1 MDRLASPLS
10 VLPLVGPAR
19 AKAFKS
25 SGLVTVRDLLFY
37 FPFRH
42 IDRTTILSIE
52 KAYTHVKNGY
62 AGELTLIGK
71 VQESKVMNY
80 GKKKILAVRVSD
92 KTGELDCL
100 WFQGSEYFARTFAA
114 GQVVALSGK
123 PSLSKRGDFQLIHPG
138 FDKLTTEE
146 SENFFN
152 TGKIIPVYSVNQ
164 FFKEANLG
172 ETGIRRIIDKA
183 LSSYLNFVEETLPSD
198 IRIKNDLPELKETI
212 RQMHQPDSMEMV
224 NKSIIRL
231 KFEEFFYFQLFAL
244 SKRERYKHS
253 GGGIQFGVN
262 TSFVKDFI
270 NSLPFSLTKAQL
282 KVLHEIKLDM
292 FSPSPMMRLLQ
303 GDVGSGKTVVSLIAM
318 LIAIDS
324 GYQCA
329 LMVPTEVLAYQH
341 FKSIKKMLES
351 AAKFNSTHPL
361 NIVLLTGST
370 KTKERKYILDALQSG
385 EINILVGTHA
395 LFEDQVEFKSLGFIV
410 IDEQHRFG
418 VEQRARLIKKSGNP
432 DVLVMTAT
440 PIPRTLSL
448 TVFGELDVSIIDELP
463 ANRIPVKTALRGES
477 ALSGIYQFIE
487 NEVKKGRQAFIVFPL
502 VEESEKLD
510 LKAAEEGFK
519 EISTNYL
526 PHLKVALIH
535 GRMKWKEKEEI
546 MNAFA
551 AGEFDVLVST
561 TVVEVGVDI
570 PNASVMLVH
579 DAHRFGLSQLHQ
591 LRGRTG
597 RGAEQSYCILVTKD
611 EIMASASRF
620 KQKVEFMPQQLLE
633 RLKSITRLKAMEE
646 SNDGFKL
653 SEIDLKMRGPG
664 DIFGKKQSGI
674 PDFKYCDIANDSTIM
689 FKAKDEAQSIINKD
703 PEFVLPENCVIAT
716 TLERELQIRE
726 NYYGIG

>member
-25 SGLVTVRDLLFY
+25 AGLDTIRDLLFY

-52 KAYTHVKNGY
+52 KAYSHVKNGY
-62 AGELTLIGK
+62 TGELTLIGK
-71 VQESKVMNY
+71 VHESKVMNY

-100 WFQGSEYFARTFAA
+100 WFQGSEYFAKTFSP

-123 PSLSKRGDFQLIHPG
+123 PTLSKRGDFQLVHPG

-183 LSSYLNFVEETLPSD
+183 LSSYINFVEETLPSD
-198 IRIKNDLPELKETI
+198 ILIKYDLPGLKETI
-212 RQMHQPDSMEMV
+212 RQMHQPDSIEAV
-224 NKSIIRL
+224 NKSTVRL

-244 SKRERYKHS
+244 SKREKYRQS
-253 GGGIQFGVN
+253 GAGIQFGIK
-262 TSFVKDFI
+262 TSIVKNLID
-270 NSLPFSLTKAQL
+270 SLPFSLTKAQL

-292 FSPSPMMRLLQ
+292 FSHLPMMRLLQ

-318 LIAIDS
+318 TIAIDS

-329 LMVPTEVLAYQH
+329 MMVPTEVLAYQH

-351 AAKFNSTHPL
+351 ATKL
-361 NIVLLTGST
+361 NPTYQINIELLTGST
-370 KTKERKYILDALQSG
+370 TIKERKRIFKGLLSG

-395 LFEDQVEFKSLGFIV
+395 LFEENVEFKSLGFII

-418 VEQRARLIKKSGNP
+418 VEQRARLMKKSGTP

-487 NEVKKGRQAFIVFPL
+487 NEIKKGRQAFVVFPL

-510 LKAAEEGFK
+510 LKAAEQGFK

-546 MNAFA
+546 MNGFA
-551 AGEFDVLVST
+551 EGEYDVLVST

-570 PNASVMLVH
+570 PNASVMLIH

-591 LRGRTG
+591 LRGRIG
-597 RGAEQSYCILVTKD
+597 RGNEQSYCILVTKD
-611 EIMASASRF
+611 EIMASASRI
-620 KQKVEFMPQQLLE
+620 KQKVEFLPQQILE

-674 PDFKYCDIANDSTIM
+674 PDFKYCDIANDSVIM
-689 FKAKDEAQSIINKD
+689 FKAKDEAQSIINQD
-703 PEFVLPENCVIAT
+703 PEFVSPENRVIAT

-726 NYYGIG
+726 NFYGIG

>member
-1 MDRLASPLS
+1 MDRLPSSLS
-10 VLPLVGPAR
+10 ILPLVGPAR
-19 AKAFKS
+19 AKAFRS
-25 SGLVTVRDLLFY
+25 AGLSTIRDLLFY

-52 KAYTHVKNGY
+52 KAYSHVKKGY
-62 AGELTLIGK
+62 TGELTLIGK
-71 VQESKVMNY
+71 VQESKVINY

-100 WFQGSEYFARTFAA
+100 WFQGSEYFAKTFTT

-123 PSLSKRGDFQLIHPG
+123 PTLSKRGDFQLIHPG

-183 LSSYLNFVEETLPSD
+183 LSAYLNFVDETLPTE
-198 IRIKNDLPELKETI
+198 ILKRHDLPGLKETI
-212 RQMHQPDSMEMV
+212 RQMHQPDSLEMV
-224 NKSIIRL
+224 KKSMLRL

-244 SKRERYKHS
+244 SKRERYKQS
-253 GGGIQFGVN
+253 GGGIQFEIK
-262 TSFVKDFI
+262 TSLVKNLI

-282 KVLHEIKLDM
+282 KALHEIKLDM
-292 FSPSPMMRLLQ
+292 LSPSPMMRLLQ

-318 LIAIDS
+318 SIAIDS
-324 GYQCA
+324 GYQSA

-341 FKSIKKMLES
+341 FKSIKKMLDS
-351 AAKFNSTHPL
+351 AAKFNSTNQL
-361 NIVLLTGST
+361 NIELLTGST
-370 KTKERKYILDALQSG
+370 TTKERKRIFAGLLSG

-395 LFEDQVEFKSLGFIV
+395 LFEEQVEFKSLGFII

-418 VEQRARLIKKSGNP
+418 VEQRARLMKKSGTP

-463 ANRIPVKTALRGES
+463 ANRIPVRTALRGES

-487 NEVKKGRQAFIVFPL
+487 SEVNKGRQAFIVFPL

-519 EISTNYL
+519 EISTNFL

-546 MNAFA
+546 MNGFA
-551 AGEFDVLVST
+551 NGDFDVLVST

-570 PNASVMLVH
+570 PNASVMLIH

-591 LRGRTG
+591 LRGRIG
-597 RGAEQSYCILVTKD
+597 RGAEQSFCILVTKD
-611 EIMASASRF
+611 EIIATASRL
-620 KQKVEFMPQQLLE
+620 KQKVEFLPQQVLE
-633 RLKSITRLKAMEE
+633 RLRSITRLKAMEE

-674 PDFKYCDIANDSTIM
+674 PDFKYCDIANDSAIM
-689 FKAKDEAQSIINKD
+689 FKAKEEAQLIINKD
-703 PEFVLPENCVIAT
+703 PDFRLPEYSVIGT

-726 NYYGIG
+726 NYYGVG

>member
-1 MDRLASPLS
+1 MDRLPSSLS
-10 VLPLVGPAR
+10 ILPLVGPAR
-19 AKAFKS
+19 AKAFRS
-25 SGLVTVRDLLFY
+25 AGLSTIRDLLFY

-52 KAYTHVKNGY
+52 KAYSHVKKGY
-62 AGELTLIGK
+62 TGELTLIGK
-71 VQESKVMNY
+71 VQESKVINY

-100 WFQGSEYFARTFAA
+100 WFQGSEYFAKTFTT

-123 PSLSKRGDFQLIHPG
+123 PTLSKRGDFQLIHPG

-183 LSSYLNFVEETLPSD
+183 LSAYLNFVDETLPTE
-198 IRIKNDLPELKETI
+198 ILKRHDLPGLKETI
-212 RQMHQPDSMEMV
+212 RQMHQPDSLEMV
-224 NKSIIRL
+224 KKSMLRL

-244 SKRERYKHS
+244 SKRERYKQS
-253 GGGIQFGVN
+253 GGGIQFEIK
-262 TSFVKDFI
+262 TSLVKNLI

-282 KVLHEIKLDM
+282 KALHEIKLDM
-292 FSPSPMMRLLQ
+292 LSPSPMMRLLQ

-318 LIAIDS
+318 SIAIDS
-324 GYQCA
+324 GYQSA

-341 FKSIKKMLES
+341 FKSIKKMLDL
-351 AAKFNSTHPL
+351 AAKFNSTNQL
-361 NIVLLTGST
+361 NIELLTGST
-370 KTKERKYILDALQSG
+370 TTKERKRIFAGLLSG

-395 LFEDQVEFKSLGFIV
+395 LFEEQVEFKSLGFII

-418 VEQRARLIKKSGNP
+418 VEQRARLMKKSGTP

-463 ANRIPVKTALRGES
+463 ANRIPVRTALRGES

-487 NEVKKGRQAFIVFPL
+487 SEVNKGRQAFIVFPL

-519 EISTNYL
+519 EISTNFL

-546 MNAFA
+546 MNGFA
-551 AGEFDVLVST
+551 NGDFDVLVST

-570 PNASVMLVH
+570 PNASVMLIH

-591 LRGRTG
+591 LRGRIG

-611 EIMASASRF
+611 EIIATASRL
-620 KQKVEFMPQQLLE
+620 KQKVEFLPQQVLE
-633 RLKSITRLKAMEE
+633 RLRSITRLKAMEE

-674 PDFKYCDIANDSTIM
+674 PDFKYCDIANDSVIM
-689 FKAKDEAQSIINKD
+689 FKAKDEAQLIVNKD
-703 PEFVLPENCVIAT
+703 PNFVLQENTIIAT
-716 TLERELQIRE
+716 TIERELQIRE

>member
-1 MDRLASPLS
+1 MDRLSSSLS
-10 VLPLVGPAR
+10 ILPLVGPAR
-19 AKAFKS
+19 AKAFRS
-25 SGLVTVRDLLFY
+25 AGLSTIRDLLFY

-52 KAYTHVKNGY
+52 KAYSHVKKGY
-62 AGELTLIGK
+62 TGELTLIGK
-71 VQESKVMNY
+71 VQESKVINY

-100 WFQGSEYFARTFAA
+100 WFQGSEYFAKTFTT

-123 PSLSKRGDFQLIHPG
+123 PTLSKRGDFQLIHPG

-183 LSSYLNFVEETLPSD
+183 LSAYLNFVDETLPTE
-198 IRIKNDLPELKETI
+198 ILKRHDLPGLKETI
-212 RQMHQPDSMEMV
+212 RQMHQPDSLEMV
-224 NKSIIRL
+224 KKSMLRL

-244 SKRERYKHS
+244 SKRERYKQS
-253 GGGIQFGVN
+253 GGGIQFEIK
-262 TSFVKDFI
+262 TSLVKNLI

-292 FSPSPMMRLLQ
+292 LSPSPMMRLLQ

-318 LIAIDS
+318 SIAIDS
-324 GYQCA
+324 GYQSA

-341 FKSIKKMLES
+341 FKSIKKMLDS
-351 AAKFNSTHPL
+351 AAKFNSTNQL
-361 NIVLLTGST
+361 NIELLTGST
-370 KTKERKYILDALQSG
+370 TTKERKRIFAGLLSG

-395 LFEDQVEFKSLGFIV
+395 LFEEQVEFKSLGFII

-418 VEQRARLIKKSGNP
+418 VEQRARLMKKSGTP

-463 ANRIPVKTALRGES
+463 ANRIPVRTALRGES

-487 NEVKKGRQAFIVFPL
+487 SEVNKGRQAFIVFPL

-519 EISTNYL
+519 EISTNFL

-546 MNAFA
+546 MNGFA
-551 AGEFDVLVST
+551 NGDFDVLVST

-570 PNASVMLVH
+570 PNASVMLIH

-591 LRGRTG
+591 LRGRIG

-611 EIMASASRF
+611 EIIATASRL
-620 KQKVEFMPQQLLE
+620 KQKVEFLPQQVLE
-633 RLKSITRLKAMEE
+633 RLRSITRLKAMEE

-674 PDFKYCDIANDSTIM
+674 PDFKYCDIANDSVIM
-689 FKAKDEAQSIINKD
+689 FKAKDEAQLIVNKD
-703 PEFVLPENCVIAT
+703 PNFVLQENTIIAT
-716 TLERELQIRE
+716 TIERELQIRE